1 MTYASVSA
9 ALPSPWCIY
18 LGRSEICRRSRHDRC
33 TLHISSAPSPVAR
46 VAVQPCSHAA
56 TYSLGHFAF
65 APLCVN
71 TLSHFLDLFLYLR
84 CGLAVVVAVAVVRGV
99 GGDEKRCDRD
109 AECGC
114 DEGGGGCKCVVPR
127 VGHRG
132 GGVKRVRRTGEMT
145 EAGY

>member
-1 MTYASVSA
+1 MHQFLLRCRVHGASTLGGARFA
-9 ALPSPWCIY
+9 AGADMIDAPYIFHQP
-18 LGRSEICRRSRHDRC
+18 RRP
-33 TLHISSAPSPVAR
+33 LPVAR
-46 VAVQPCSHAA
+46 VAVHPCSHAA

-84 CGLAVVVAVAVVRGV
+84 CGLAVAVAVVRGV
-99 GGDEKRCDRD
+99 GGDEERCDRD

-132 GGVKRVRRTGEMT
+132 E
-145 EAGY
+145 EL